1 MKLHYIK
8 ILISIFFIFSVMSC
22 NGQKDQKNVE
32 KMKIKKSNKEIN
44 SINKGSD
51 STNKKNTIMKKLDR
65 IKLAKFKKENQYKY
79 TENDSVFK
87 LEDQGKIYREIK
99 NKIGEKSATVN
110 VYDKDKLVLIG
121 EGSFMFNCPVGIHRD
136 YDLEGNIIQEKN
148 FDKDFSFTFINLK
161 QKLLNEFN
169 INIDNP
175 KLDLRI
181 DRSSTPSEKK
191 SKYKILLYNEL
202 RSQYR
207 YILIDG
213 VTGHTIK
220 DINVSALD

>member
-8 ILISIFFIFSVMSC
+8 ILISIFFIFSIMSC
-22 NGQKDQKNVE
+22 IGQKDEKNVE
-32 KMKIKKSNKEIN
+32 KMKIKNSNKEIN

-51 STNKKNTIMKKLDR
+51 SPNKKNKIMKKLDR

-79 TENDSVFK
+79 TQNDSVFK

-99 NKIGEKSATVN
+99 NKIGEKLAIVN
-110 VYDKDKLVLIG
+110 VYDKNKLVLIG

-148 FDKDFSFTFINLK
+148 FDKDFPFTFINLK

-191 SKYKILLYNEL
+191 SKYEILLYNEL
-202 RSQYR
+202 RSKYR

-213 VTGHTIK
+213 VTGKTIK
-220 DINVSALD
+220 DLNVRAID

>member
-1 MKLHYIK
+1 MKLRLK
-8 ILISIFFIFSVMSC
+8 NILISMIFIFSVMSC
-22 NGQKDQKNVE
+22 NSQKDEKNVE
-32 KMKIKKSNKEIN
+32 KMKIKNSNKEIN

-51 STNKKNTIMKKLDR
+51 SSDKKNKITKKLDR

-99 NKIGEKSATVN
+99 NKIGEKLATVN

-121 EGSFMFNCPVGIHRD
+121 EGSFMFNCPVGIHKD

-148 FDKDFSFTFINLK
+148 FDKDFPFTFINLK
-161 QKLLNEFN
+161 QKLLNDFN

-181 DRSSTPSEKK
+181 DRSSTPSENK
-191 SKYKILLYNEL
+191 SKYEILLYNEL
-202 RSQYR
+202 RSQYK
-207 YILIDG
+207 YIVIDG
-213 VTGHTIK
+213 MNGHTIK
-220 DINVSALD
+220 DLNVHALD